1 MKKLFIIVSIVFSI
15 FLVSDNVSAM
25 TYQRFDEEV
34 QINDDNI
41 VYYVYS
47 VKPEIFNYNSISIIY
62 SSQYNLYQVFYNND
76 THDWQLNSSNFSS
89 FPISKPNLT
98 GYLGSISSNVSINRF
113 NVNLSSNSYNDSSS
127 VNASSNVPYADKLVF
142 ACGLESGDINYPS
155 FLSSSCSLT
164 KQDMI
169 TYWTN
174 VPTYYT
180 ITYYLNNEVYRE
192 IEVEEGTS
200 HTLIYYEPDSTYNFS
215 GWDYGNANLTNIQS
229 DITITGTTT
238 LKPYYTISYYLNSEI
253 YNSVSVIE
261 GTNYSLVDYVPPK
274 NYQFSGW
281 SYDSNIDLT
290 NITQNVN
297 IFGTSVYVRPQMTY
311 NEESD
316 SIIHNLSY
324 EILGNDVPVE
334 FDYVYTLVDYLIL
347 LILVFCALVPFIIVF
362 KLLNF

>member
-15 FLVSDNVSAM
+15 FLVSDEVFALEYEVNGT
-25 TYQRFDEEV
+25 TYQVDSVENYRDYCYFTYFKDKGKSSFSV
-34 QINDDNI
+34 LVFYSSDNTYFSSYCFVGNYINLAFRSNAYIFENSNGGGSYTDI
-41 VYYVYS
+41 YS
-47 VKPEIFNYNSISIIY
+47 FNTSNYRTGYSNDWRLQYYNSSPSYFY
-62 SSQYNLYQVFYNND
+62 SN
-76 THDWQLNSSNFSS
+76 
-89 FPISKPNLT
+89 K
-98 GYLGSISSNVSINRF
+98 
-113 NVNLSSNSYNDSSS
+113 SYNGFT
-127 VNASSNVPYADKLVF
+127 PTTVF
-142 ACGLESGDINYPS
+142 TVS
-155 FLSSSCSLT
+155 
-164 KQDMI
+164 DMQGI
-169 TYWTN
+169 EDRYT
-174 VPTYYT
+174 VEPTYYT

-200 HTLIYYEPDSTYNFS
+200 HTLIYYEPNSDYNFS
-215 GWDYGNANLTNIQS
+215 GWDYGNANLSNIQS

-238 LKPYYTISYYLNSEI
+238 LKPYYTISYYLNSEL

-281 SYDSNIDLT
+281 TYDSNIDLS
-290 NITQNVN
+290 NIQSNVN

-311 NEESD
+311 NEESN

-347 LILVFCALVPFIIVF
+347 LILVFCAIVPFLIVF
-362 KLLNF
+362 KLLGGW